1 MWGSRY
7 GSPTTSHRVG
17 NQEVAGSS
25 PASSIKSCRF
35 PRGVLALYFKA
46 LRTALERHGGFVEK
60 YIGDAVMAVF
70 GLTVIL
76 EDDALRA
83 VRAAAEARVALRRLG
98 DELETDFGIRLA
110 ARIGV
115 NTRFNM

>member
-1 MWGSRY
+1 
-7 GSPTTSHRVG
+7 
-17 NQEVAGSS
+17 
-25 PASSIKSCRF
+25 
-35 PRGVLALYFKA
+35 
-46 LRTALERHGGFVEK
+46 
-60 YIGDAVMAVF
+60 MAVF